1 MKTNSHMEQQST
13 AERLTS
19 MLSKIAIQPCAI
31 ENQKKK
37 RSWTFFL
44 EKVKCF
50 TAFRYKWITVVLKRC
65 PGQHIKFFRSK
76 RACLFG
82 TAKISQ

>member
-1 MKTNSHMEQQST
+1 MEQQST

-31 ENQKKK
+31 ENKKK
-37 RSWTFFL
+37 RGAGNFL
-44 EKVKCF
+44 EKVKCV

-65 PGQHIKFFRSK
+65 PGQHIKFFRIK